1 MRETPYVTPT
11 KIDISK
17 RADGT
22 LILTNPHPMQAAFEN
37 VVAPLMHW
45 AEHSPDK
52 SWLAGKENSEWREVS
67 YSEGSRIVQSLAAQ
81 LDEIL
86 PPNCVVAIGSSN
98 SLNHAFLTYALPLCG
113 RIPAPITP
121 AYSTK
126 AKDNRRLKEAIE
138 VLDAKA
144 IFFEDD
150 TYSQAIEWAQELG
163 ILVLGSDDFRHAIMR
178 PARGE
183 RLQSIDPQTPAKILL
198 TSGSTGSP
206 KAVAITHYNLAQNAA
221 QIRSTFDP
229 QKEIQI
235 WPNGIV
241 MVNHLPWS
249 HSLGGNAVL
258 HMLTHSGGTL
268 WIDDGA
274 PTESGLP
281 KTIEAIKKVK
291 PNYHLTVPLG
301 WSLLASAIE
310 SDHELASAFFEN
322 LVIMQYGG
330 AALTQDIY
338 KRLQAKAREIAGD
351 EITVAAGY
359 GATETGPTVCN
370 VHWPNKIMGLVGL
383 PVPGLELK
391 LVPIGEKFEARVK
404 GPAIFP
410 YYVGDEVKT
419 KAAFDDEGFYNL
431 GDALAFYDET
441 KPDLGLRFNGRTSEE
456 FKMLNGSFV
465 QVGNVRLALI
475 GGSNGL
481 ISDAII
487 CGEGQAEL
495 GALVFLNT
503 AQCNLALDENQ
514 DILELAQNQALR
526 QLLNQ
531 RLEFTFKNQPATKAI
546 KRIIIL
552 DTMASLE
559 AGEITDKGYLNQA
572 RCRESRKSALDIL
585 YTNDESIIKLD

>member
-11 KIDISK
+11 RIDISK
-17 RADGT
+17 RIDGT
-22 LILTNPHPMQAAFEN
+22 LILSNPHPLQAAFDN
-37 VVAPLMHW
+37 VIAPLAHW
-45 AEHSPDK
+45 AQTSPDK
-52 SWLAGKENSEWREVS
+52 TWLAGKENGQWREIS
-67 YSEGSRIVQSLAAQ
+67 YSKGWEIVQDLAAH
-81 LDEIL
+81 LDMIL
-86 PPNCVVAIGSSN
+86 PPKCVVAIGSSN
-98 SLNHAFLTYALPLCG
+98 SLYHAFLTYALPLCG

-121 AYSTK
+121 AYSLK
-126 AKDNRRLKEAIE
+126 ANDSRRLKEALE

-144 IFFEDD
+144 IFYEDD
-150 TYSQAIEWAQELG
+150 EYSKAIEWAKAFG
-163 ILVLGSDDFRHAIMR
+163 VLVLTKVDLNAPPLR
-178 PARGE
+178 PQRIG
-183 RLQSIDPQTPAKILL
+183 IDPHSPSKILL

-206 KAVAITHYNLAQNAA
+206 KAVVITHYNLAQNAA

-229 QKEIQI
+229 IKEAVI
-235 WPNGIV
+235 WPKGIV

-274 PTESGLP
+274 PTEAGLP

-310 SDHELASAFFEN
+310 ADKELANALFEN

-338 KRLQAKAREIAGD
+338 CRLQTKAREIIGD

-391 LVPIGEKFEARVK
+391 LVPIGDKFEAKVK

-410 YYVGDEVKT
+410 YYLLDEAKT

-441 KPDLGLRFNGRTSEE
+441 KPELGLRFNGRTSEE
-456 FKMLNGSFV
+456 FKMQNGSFV
-465 QVGNVRLALI
+465 QVGNVRVALI

-495 GALVFLNT
+495 GALAFLNM
-503 AQCNLALDENQ
+503 AQCNLAIDENQ
-514 DILELAQNQALR
+514 SLSELAENQALR
-526 QLLNQ
+526 NLLYQ
-531 RLEFTFKNQPATKAI
+531 RLQFTFKNQPTTKAI
-546 KRIIIL
+546 KRLLIL
-552 DTMASLE
+552 GTSPSLE

-572 RCRESRKSALDIL
+572 RCRDSRKSVLDIL
-585 YTNDESIIKLD
+585 YTNDASVIKLD

>member
-11 KIDISK
+11 LIDIEK
-17 RADGT
+17 RADGA
-22 LILTNPHPMQAAFEN
+22 LILSNPHPLQAAFDN
-37 VVAPLMHW
+37 VIAPLEYWSKH
-45 AEHSPDK
+45 APNK
-52 SWLAGKENSEWREVS
+52 TWLAGKENGVWREVS
-67 YSEGSRIVQSLAAQ
+67 YSQGLAIVRNLAGH
-81 LDEIL
+81 LDRLL
-86 PPNCVVAIGSSN
+86 PPGCVVAIGSSN
-98 SLNHAFLTYALPLCG
+98 SLNHAFLTYALPLTG

-121 AYSTK
+121 AYSQK
-126 AKDNRRLKEAIE
+126 ATDIRRLKEALE

-144 IFFEDD
+144 IFYENED
-150 TYSQAIEWAQELG
+150 YSRAIGWANELG
-163 ILVLGSDDFRHAIMR
+163 VLVITGGTIGEKEIDFDLAFG
-178 PARGE
+178 P
-183 RLQSIDPQTPAKILL
+183 IDPASPAKILL

-206 KAVAITHYNLAQNAA
+206 KAVVISHYNLAQNAA

-229 QKEIQI
+229 TKEAQV

-274 PTESGLP
+274 PTEAGLP
-281 KTIEAIKKVK
+281 KTIEAIKRVR

-301 WSLLASAIE
+301 WSLLTAAIE
-310 SDHELASAFFEN
+310 KDDELAHALFEN

-338 KRLQAKAREIAGD
+338 ERLQAKAREIIGD

-370 VHWPNKIMGLVGL
+370 VHWPNRIMGLVGL
-383 PVPGLELK
+383 PVPGLKVK

-404 GPAIFP
+404 GPGIFP
-410 YYVGDEVKT
+410 YYLADEAKT
-419 KAAFDDEGFYNL
+419 EAAFDEEGYYKL
-431 GDALAFYDET
+431 GDALAFYDDA
-441 KPDLGLRFNGRTSEE
+441 KPQLGLRFNGRTSEE
-456 FKMLNGSFV
+456 FKMLSGSFV
-465 QVGNVRLALI
+465 QTGNVRLALI

-487 CGEGQAEL
+487 CGEGQSEL
-495 GALVFLNT
+495 GALVFINV
-503 AQCNLALDENQ
+503 AQCNLAIDEDLNMF
-514 DILELAQNQALR
+514 ELAQNQALR
-526 QLLNQ
+526 RLLSQ
-531 RLEFTFKNQPATKAI
+531 RLLFTFKHQPATKAV
-546 KRIIIL
+546 KRIIVL
-552 DTMASLE
+552 DSPASLE

-572 RCRESRKSALDIL
+572 RCRESRKTALDNL
-585 YTNDESIIKLD
+585 YTNDAIVIKLD